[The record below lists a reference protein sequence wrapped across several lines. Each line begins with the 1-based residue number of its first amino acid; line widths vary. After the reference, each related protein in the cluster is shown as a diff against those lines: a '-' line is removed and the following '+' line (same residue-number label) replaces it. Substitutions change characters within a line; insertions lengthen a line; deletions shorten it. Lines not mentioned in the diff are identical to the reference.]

1 MRNRYRRAWRWFSKK
16 QNLIHIAL
24 IALSLLA
31 ILVGGIFLWASRLT
45 IPTIES
51 FNERRIGQ
59 STKIYDRTGTIVLY
73 DLNQNT
79 RRTVVKFED
88 IAQVVKDAVVAIED
102 DTFYE
107 HSGIRP
113 MAFLRALFIN
123 LTTLE
128 FSQGGSTI
136 TQQVV
141 KNSLL
146 SQEKTIARKIKEWFL
161 AVNLERLM
169 TKNEILTI
177 YLNESPYGSN
187 IYGVEEASQAFFGKK
202 ASELNLAEA
211 AYIAAIPQAPT
222 YYSPYGTHKDRLET
236 RKNLVLEKMLE
247 QDKITEEQYEQAKN
261 EKVEF
266 KEQAFVSIKAPHFV
280 MYVKE
285 ELEEKYGAEDLATR
299 GLSIITTLNYEMQQ
313 KAEEI
318 VKKYALEN
326 KERVDAENA
335 GLVVIDP
342 KTGDIL
348 TMVGSRDY
356 FDPEIDGN
364 YNVATALR
372 QPGSTFK
379 PFVYSVAFMKG
390 YQPETVV
397 FDVPTEFSTSCSPD
411 GTPIQAG
418 ANCYK
423 PVNYDGVYSGPISL
437 RNALAQSK
445 NIPSVKVLYLSGI
458 ADSIKF
464 ARSMGLTTLKQNG
477 EYGLTL
483 VLGGGEVRLLDLTS
497 AYGVFSN
504 EGVRNAPR
512 AILSTT
518 EANGNKEEAPPL
530 EPTRVLDENIA
541 LKIGDILTDNAAR
554 SPAFGANSPLYIP
567 GKSVAA
573 KTGTTDDYRDTWIIG
588 YSSDLAVGAWA
599 GNNDNRPIDR
609 KVAGMVVAPMWR
621 AFMDEALKISTSTPF
636 KKPIPDTHDITKP
649 IILGRWTPAE
659 NGSNV
664 VHDILHYVDR
674 TNPLGPAP
682 INPQQDSQY
691 DRWEYGVQQ
700 WVLGQFNL
708 QQTTGSSQING
719 IFGTST
725 NPILP
730 PGAIIA
736 PNQNNPFWQLTPSTP
751 TSTQ

>member
-1 MRNRYRRAWRWFSKK
+1 MWRKYATR
-16 QNLIHIAL
+16 QNITHITL
-24 IALSLLA
+24 IAVSLIA
-31 ILVGGIFLWASRLT
+31 IFTGGIFLWASRLT

-79 RRTVVKFED
+79 RRTVIRSEE
-88 IAQVVKDAVVAIED
+88 IPEVVKDAAVAIED

-113 MAFLRALFIN
+113 IAFLRAALVN

-146 SQEKTIARKIKEWFL
+146 SQEKKITRKIKEWFL
-161 AVNLERLM
+161 AINLERLM
-169 TKNEILTI
+169 TKDEILTI

-187 IYGVEEASQAFFGKK
+187 IYGVEEASQAFFGKH
-202 ASELNLAEA
+202 AIELSLAEA

-222 YYSPYGTHKDRLET
+222 YFSPYGTHKEQLEA
-236 RKNLVLEKMLE
+236 RKNLVLKKMNE
-247 QDKITEEQYEQAKN
+247 QGKITNEEFEQAKN
-261 EKVEF
+261 TEVEF

-299 GLSIITTLNYEMQQ
+299 GLSIVTTLNYELQQ
-313 KAEEI
+313 KAEEV
-318 VKKYALEN
+318 VKEYALKN
-326 KERVDAENA
+326 AKDIDAENA
-335 GLVVIDP
+335 GLVVVDP

-356 FDPEIDGN
+356 FDPDIDGN
-364 YNVATALR
+364 YNIATALR

-397 FDVPTEFSTSCSPD
+397 FDVPTEFSTSCNVD
-411 GTPIQAG
+411 GTPIG
-418 ANCYK
+418 DSECYK
-423 PVNYDGVYSGPISL
+423 PVNYDGVYAGPISL

-445 NIPSVKVLYLSGI
+445 NIPAVKTLYLAGI
-458 ADSIKF
+458 QDSIRF

-477 EYGLTL
+477 DYGLTL
-483 VLGGGEVRLLDLTS
+483 VLGGGEIRLLDLTS
-497 AYGVFSN
+497 AYGVFAN

-512 AILSTT
+512 AILSIA
-518 EANGNKEEAPPL
+518 EASGNKEDAPPL

-541 LKIGDILTDNAAR
+541 LKITDVLTDNNAR
-554 SPAFGANSPLYIP
+554 TPAFGANSPLYIP
-567 GKSVAA
+567 GGLVAA
-573 KTGTTDDYRDTWIIG
+573 KTGTTDDYRDTWIVG
-588 YSSDLAVGAWA
+588 YSTDMAVGAWA

-609 KVAGMVVAPMWR
+609 RVAGYVIAPMWR
-621 AFMDEALKISTSTPF
+621 AFMNEALKISTSSVPF
-636 KKPIPDTHDITKP
+636 KKPIPDTQEITKP
-649 IILGRWTPAE
+649 IILGRWQPQE
-659 NGSNV
+659 NGTNA
-664 VHDILHYVDR
+664 VHDILHFVDR
-674 TNPLGPAP
+674 RDPLGPAP
-682 INPQQDSQY
+682 ANPAQDGQY
-691 DRWEYGVQQ
+691 DRWEYGVQN
-700 WVLGQFNL
+700 WVLQQFGL
-708 QQTTGSSQING
+708 QQTTGNSSLNG

-725 NPILP
+725 MMLP

-736 PNQNNPFWQLTPSTP
+736 PNQDMSSMNFFLPPQQNTGQ
-751 TSTQ
+751 